1 MDPLMQLVVGWTL
14 VGGFVFTVVVT
25 LLSLVGVVKFAD
37 PRQQRALFGAL
48 VLELIVGV
56 GGQAVGAWRF
66 DARAVGADV
75 YAEGAL
81 DGGAAVGEAWIA
93 SQASPQA
100 LELSRAAVLDAVGEL
115 RLPASSKADARRREL
130 VEGLRAAPDR
140 DTAARALREARD
152 VRFVRPP

>member
-66 DARAVGADV
+66 DARAVAADV
-75 YAEGAL
+75 HAEGAL
-81 DGGAAVGEAWIA
+81 DGGSCFVHGHSLRYAPMGRRSRSAATLYNHPGTPTRGRT
-93 SQASPQA
+93 S
-100 LELSRAAVLDAVGEL
+100 
-115 RLPASSKADARRREL
+115 
-130 VEGLRAAPDR
+130 VEP
-140 DTAARALREARD
+140 
-152 VRFVRPP
+152 

>member
-37 PRQQRALFGAL
+37 PGQQRALFKVL
-48 VLELIVGV
+48 VVELIVGV
-56 GGQAVGAWRF
+56 GGKAVGAWRF
-66 DARAVGADV
+66 DAGAVGADV

-93 SQASPQA
+93 SQTSPQT
-100 LELSRAAVLDAVGEL
+100 LELSRAGVLAAVEEL
-115 RLPASSKADARRREL
+115 RLPAASKADARRREL

-140 DTAARALREARD
+140 DTASRALREARD